1 VKKPAPSSV
10 LSSTERDALL
20 KGKWLVA
27 TDEMDI
33 TFAKRMFRWPDPIWE
48 LEDYDPPV
56 HYDQKFSVNGVTEFP
71 EYGSDGG
78 IISTRS
84 FRVPFHITPGGQS
97 CTV

>member
-1 VKKPAPSSV
+1 
-10 LSSTERDALL
+10 LL

-33 TFAKRMFRWPDPIWE
+33 TFAKQMFGSWRDPLFE
-48 LEDYDPPV
+48 LEDYDEPV
-56 HYDQKFSVNGVTEFP
+56 YYDTSMGTGRVLSVNGATQFP

-78 IISTRS
+78 IVSSRS
-84 FRVPFHITPGGQS
+84 FRVPFHIAPGGQS